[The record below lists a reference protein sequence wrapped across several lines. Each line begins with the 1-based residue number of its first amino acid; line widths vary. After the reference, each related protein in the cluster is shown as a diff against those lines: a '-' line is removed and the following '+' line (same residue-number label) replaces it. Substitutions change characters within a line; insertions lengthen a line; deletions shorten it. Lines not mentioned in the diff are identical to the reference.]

1 MNSSSFVRPSEFDT
15 PELRSRITPALP
27 GRAARRLTSRRAVE
41 HIFPRTC
48 TPAADFDHRDKVAAA
63 CARHGYELI
72 MPAGNGG
79 MGAVWLARD
88 GSATAS
94 ARVVAIK
101 AMLPK
106 VADDPHFRA
115 MFLDEGHIASR
126 IASPHVARVFALHE
140 DDGVL
145 FQVMEWVDGESLLQL
160 HNAATTR
167 GDRMPLAAVLRALA
181 DACDGLHAAHE
192 LRGDDGRPLLVVHRD
207 VSPSNILVGPTGEVK
222 LVDFGIAKARA
233 RIAESTIG
241 FGIKGRIHYVAPEYA
256 AGYSPDRRTDTWS
269 MGATLYF
276 LLCGR
281 APFAASNETA
291 VLFKLMSGEPIP
303 PLPATVPPDVVAIAH
318 RALER
323 DPAQRYATAGEMRD
337 ALAEA
342 AERHDPR
349 GGRELLSRFVVA
361 NESEDVRERR
371 RSASADKEADRVTL
385 PEGAVS
391 ATSPGA
397 AGSRKRRVALGIA
410 ATLIAFAVSVGW
422 RATAVEERV
431 SSPQRVA
438 EVIEAMGAPAS
449 RAIDIDDGAAVTE
462 TIVPAI
468 ETTPARAS
476 APVSTH
482 APAPRSHGAR
492 ARPAPSPPPPAPA
505 RRHYG
510 F

>member
-1 MNSSSFVRPSEFDT
+1 
-15 PELRSRITPALP
+15 
-27 GRAARRLTSRRAVE
+27 
-41 HIFPRTC
+41 
-48 TPAADFDHRDKVAAA
+48 
-63 CARHGYELI
+63 
-72 MPAGNGG
+72 MPAGHGG
-79 MGAVWLARD
+79 MGSVWLARAHAAAA
-88 GSATAS
+88 G

-145 FQVMEWVDGESLLQL
+145 FQVMEWVDGESLRAL
-160 HNAATTR
+160 HHAAAMR
-167 GDRMPLAAVLRALA
+167 GERMPLPAILRALA

-192 LRGDDGRPLLVVHRD
+192 VKGDDGRPLLVVHRD

-233 RIAESTIG
+233 RIAESTID

-256 AGYSPDRRTDTWS
+256 LGESLDRRADTWS
-269 MGATLYF
+269 MGATLYY

-303 PLPATVPPDVVAIAH
+303 PMPAAVPSDVVAIAR
-318 RALER
+318 RALQR
-323 DPAQRYATAGEMRD
+323 DPAKRFATAGEMRD

-349 GGRELLSRFVVA
+349 GGRELLSRFVAA
-361 NESEDVRERR
+361 NESEHARERR
-371 RSASADKEADRVTL
+371 QRASAA
-385 PEGAVS
+385 GA
-391 ATSPGA
+391 PNA
-397 AGSRKRRVALGIA
+397 ARSRMWPVAIAVA
-410 ATLIAFAVSVGW
+410 ATLLAFAGSMIW

-431 SSPQRVA
+431 ASPRPVA
-438 EVIEAMGAPAS
+438 EVS
-449 RAIDIDDGAAVTE
+449 RTIDIDEATGFEEPV
-462 TIVPAI
+462 VPVV
-468 ETTPARAS
+468 ETTPARPS

-482 APAPRSHGAR
+482 APVPRSHGPR
-492 ARPAPSPPPPAPA
+492 LRPAPSPPPPPPAPTK
-505 RRHYG
+505 RHYG